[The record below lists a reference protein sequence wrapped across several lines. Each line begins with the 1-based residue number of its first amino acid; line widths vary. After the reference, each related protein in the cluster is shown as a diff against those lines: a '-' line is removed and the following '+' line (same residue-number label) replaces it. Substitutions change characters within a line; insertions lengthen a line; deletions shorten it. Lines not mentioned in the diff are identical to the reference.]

1 MSSQPLTV
9 TIERLSYGPAGIGRV
24 DGKVIFVPGTVPGD
38 TVEVVIEEEK
48 KTYAIGRLVTLKQP
62 SPKRRSVPCPYIP
75 RCGGC
80 PWQQVTYAEQLRAKQ
95 ASVEENMR
103 RIGGL
108 TEPPVL
114 PILPSPD
121 EWHYRHR
128 IRLRTEP
135 PDRLGFYQARSH
147 ELVEIESCLIASQ
160 DSPDQLRQAREWL
173 AVLQTIVRRVELL
186 TEEKATRT
194 VLVGNAEGVF
204 QAADDLACQRFLDT
218 HPAIAGLVLFGRGWR
233 HEWGETQIS
242 LDLGRNEMGK
252 ADRMDEIGEM
262 DNLSLSVSSGTFT
275 QVNLAGNRLLIE
287 TLLRLA
293 DFESEHRVL
302 ELYCGAGNL
311 TLPLAYRVQSVLG
324 IEQDR
329 VAVANARENVAR
341 LGLSN
346 VEFMQTSVRKGLDT
360 LLSNQK
366 PQDQHKHNGR
376 HIDTIVLDPPRAGAA
391 DIVERLP
398 RIGARQI
405 VYISCDP
412 TTLARDLQRLGQH
425 GYRVVSLQPID
436 LFPQTYHVETIAIAV
451 LT

>member
-38 TVEVVIEEEK
+38 IVEVVIEEEK
-48 KTYAIGRLVTLKQP
+48 KTYAIGRLVALKHA
-62 SPKRRSVPCPYIP
+62 SAERRSAPCPYIP

-80 PWQQVTYAEQLRAKQ
+80 PWQHVTYAEQLRAKQ

-108 TEPPVL
+108 TEPPVF
-114 PILPSPD
+114 PIVPSPD

-160 DSPDQLRQAREWL
+160 DSSDQLRQAREWL

-204 QAADDLACQRFLDT
+204 QTADDLACQGFLDT

-233 HEWGETQIS
+233 REWGETRIS
-242 LDLGRNEMGK
+242 LDLGQNEL
-252 ADRMDEIGEM
+252 DEIDEIDKV
-262 DNLSLSVSSGTFT
+262 DNLSLSVSSGIFT

-293 DFESEHRVL
+293 DFDSEHQVL

-311 TLPLAYRVQSVLG
+311 TLPLAYRVHTLIG

-346 VEFMQTSVRKGLDT
+346 VEFMQTSVHKGLDI
-360 LLSNQK
+360 LLRN
-366 PQDQHKHNGR
+366 QDQNKHDARGT
-376 HIDTIVLDPPRAGAA
+376 DTIVLDPPRAGAA
-391 DIVERLP
+391 DIIDRLP
-398 RIGARQI
+398 RFGAQQI

-412 TTLARDLQRLGQH
+412 STLARDLQRLGQH

>member
-1 MSSQPLTV
+1 MPSQSFTV

-48 KTYAIGRLVTLKQP
+48 KTYAIGRLVALKQP
-62 SPKRRSVPCPYIP
+62 SAERRSAPCPYIP

-80 PWQQVTYAEQLRAKQ
+80 PWQHVTYAEQLRAKQ

-114 PILPSPD
+114 PIIPSPD

-186 TEEKATRT
+186 TEEKATQT

-204 QAADDLACQRFLDT
+204 HEADDLACERFLDT

-233 HEWGETQIS
+233 REWGETQIS
-242 LDLGRNEMGK
+242 LDLGQSEPNEHNET
-252 ADRMDEIGEM
+252 DEM
-262 DNLSLSVSSGTFT
+262 DDLSLSVSSGTFT
-275 QVNLAGNRLLIE
+275 QVNLAGNRILIE
-287 TLLRLA
+287 TLLHLA
-293 DFESEHRVL
+293 DFDSKHQVL

-311 TLPLAYRVQSVLG
+311 TLPLAYRVQALTG

-329 VAVANARENVAR
+329 LAVANARENVAR
-341 LGLSN
+341 LGLLN
-346 VEFMQTSVRKGLDT
+346 VEFMQTSVRKGLDI
-360 LLSNQK
+360 LLRNQQDQ
-366 PQDQHKHNGR
+366 QDQHKQAGR
-376 HIDTIVLDPPRAGAA
+376 GIDTIVLDPPRAGAA
-391 DIVERLP
+391 DIIDRLP
-398 RIGARQI
+398 RFGAQQI

-412 TTLARDLQRLGQH
+412 TTLARDLRSLGQH

>member
-9 TIERLSYGPAGIGRV
+9 TIERLSYGPAGVGRV
-24 DGKVIFVPGTVPGD
+24 DGKVIFVPGTVAGD

-48 KTYAIGRLVTLKQP
+48 KTYAIGRLVALKQS
-62 SPKRRSVPCPYIP
+62 SPERRSAPCPYIP

-80 PWQQVTYAEQLRAKQ
+80 PWQHVTYAEQLRAKQ
-95 ASVEENMR
+95 ASVGENMR

-114 PILPSPD
+114 PIIPSPD

-147 ELVEIESCLIASQ
+147 ELVEIESCLIARQ
-160 DSPDQLRQAREWL
+160 DSSDQLRQAREWL
-173 AVLQTIVRRVELL
+173 AGLQTIVRRVELL

-204 QAADDLACQRFLDT
+204 QAADDLGCQRFLNT
-218 HPAIAGLVLFGRGWR
+218 HPAIAGLVLFGRGWHR
-233 HEWGETQIS
+233 EWGEPQTN
-242 LDLGRNEMGK
+242 LDLGLNEPNEQNEMG
-252 ADRMDEIGEM
+252 EM
-262 DNLSLSVSSGTFT
+262 DHLFLSVSSGTFT

-287 TLLRLA
+287 TLLSLA
-293 DFESEHRVL
+293 DFDREHHVL

-311 TLPLAYRVQSVLG
+311 TLPLAYRVHALTG

-341 LGLSN
+341 LGLLN
-346 VEFMQTSVRKGLDT
+346 VEFMQTSVRKGLDS
-360 LLSNQK
+360 LLGNQN
-366 PQDQHKHNGR
+366 PQDQYKQAGR
-376 HIDTIVLDPPRAGAA
+376 RIDTIVLDPPRAGAA
-391 DIVERLP
+391 DIIDRLP
-398 RIGARQI
+398 RIGAQQI

-412 TTLARDLQRLGQH
+412 TTLARDLRNLGQH
-425 GYRVVSLQPID
+425 GYRVMSLQPID

>member
-9 TIERLSYGPAGIGRV
+9 TIERLSYGPAGIGRI

-38 TVEVVIEEEK
+38 TVEVAIEEEK
-48 KTYAIGRLVTLKQP
+48 KTYAIGRLVALKQA
-62 SPKRRSVPCPYIP
+62 SPERRSTPCPYIP

-80 PWQQVTYAEQLRAKQ
+80 PWQHMTYAEQLRAKQ

-114 PILPSPD
+114 PIIPSPD

-128 IRLRTEP
+128 IRLRTEL

-147 ELVEIESCLIASQ
+147 ELVEIESCLIANQNSAE
-160 DSPDQLRQAREWL
+160 QLRQAREWL
-173 AVLQTIVRRVELL
+173 AELQTIVRRVELL

-204 QAADDLACQRFLDT
+204 QGADDLACQRFLDT
-218 HPAIAGLVLFGRGWR
+218 HPALDGLVLFGRGWR
-233 HEWGETQIS
+233 REWGETQIS
-242 LDLGRNEMGK
+242 LDLGRNEMGEQDK
-252 ADRMDEIGEM
+252 PSGM

-287 TLLRLA
+287 TLLHLA
-293 DFESEHRVL
+293 DFESEDQVL

-311 TLPLAYRVQSVLG
+311 TLPLAYRVQALIG

-329 VAVANARENVAR
+329 VAVANARGNVAR
-341 LGLSN
+341 LGLFN
-346 VEFMQTSVRKGLDT
+346 VEFMQTSVRKGLDI
-360 LLSNQK
+360 LLGN
-366 PQDQHKHNGR
+366 QDQKKPAGR
-376 HIDTIVLDPPRAGAA
+376 NIDTIVLDPPRAGAA
-391 DIVERLP
+391 DIVDRLP
-398 RIGARQI
+398 SIGARQI

-412 TTLARDLQRLGQH
+412 STLARDVRVLGKH
-425 GYRVVSLQPID
+425 GYRVLSLQPID